1 MKKEILI
8 WQAIV
13 FTLGL
18 ILVLAIK
25 EHLQDKNKINAEIGK
40 ANCIAAMAKAFPSE
54 DRFAVCS
61 DIKTYKIKDFIK

>member
-13 FTLGL
+13 FILGL
-18 ILVLAIK
+18 LLVLTVR
-25 EHLQDKNKINAEIGK
+25 EHLQDKNKIEAEIGR
-40 ANCIAAMAKAFPSE
+40 ANCIAVMAKAFPNE
-54 DRFAVCS
+54 ERFAVCS